1 MKDTVS
7 SKKRNTKKTSIS
19 NSTVSKR
26 VEDVKVVSKKET
38 EKVAPSKNNK
48 NLSYGKKIFV
58 YASLLLVFF
67 ALSLFFARKTLTKED
82 TKPINYTEKETI
94 DYKVYLKENDFYTEK
109 YLPKDKAYIA
119 SLIDHIDIDLNYL
132 FNIVDRLTTMSVNY
146 KVMAELVIENANGS
160 NRYYEKE
167 YTLIDTKNREM
178 KGTNELAISESIK
191 IDYDYYNQLANKFRS
206 SYGVETNSYLRI
218 YMALDKQTASN
229 LNYLIKDSTK
239 VDNVTIPLS
248 QRAIEIKINS
258 TSNLTSKLVIP
269 EPIVKVNIPY
279 LVGEIICFV
288 IAAFALIKL
297 INCIMELFFR
307 KTIYDRYVNR
317 LLKDYDRLIIE
328 INTTFDF
335 SNYNIIE
342 VRRFNELL
350 DVRDNI
356 KMPINYYNIVE
367 HEKGVFFIKND
378 NDIYLLLLKN
388 ENLKNKNFKNI

>member
-1 MKDTVS
+1 MKNS
-7 SKKRNTKKTSIS
+7 NT
-19 NSTVSKR
+19 
-26 VEDVKVVSKKET
+26 
-38 EKVAPSKNNK
+38 
-48 NLSYGKKIFV
+48 L
-58 YASLLLVFF
+58 
-67 ALSLFFARKTLTKED
+67 
-82 TKPINYTEKETI
+82 
-94 DYKVYLKENDFYTEK
+94 
-109 YLPKDKAYIA
+109 
-119 SLIDHIDIDLNYL
+119 
-132 FNIVDRLTTMSVNY
+132 
-146 KVMAELVIENANGS
+146 
-160 NRYYEKE
+160 
-167 YTLIDTKNREM
+167 
-178 KGTNELAISESIK
+178 
-191 IDYDYYNQLANKFRS
+191 
-206 SYGVETNSYLRI
+206 
-218 YMALDKQTASN
+218 
-229 LNYLIKDSTK
+229 
-239 VDNVTIPLS
+239 DNVTIPLS
-248 QRAIEIKINS
+248 LSAIEIKINS